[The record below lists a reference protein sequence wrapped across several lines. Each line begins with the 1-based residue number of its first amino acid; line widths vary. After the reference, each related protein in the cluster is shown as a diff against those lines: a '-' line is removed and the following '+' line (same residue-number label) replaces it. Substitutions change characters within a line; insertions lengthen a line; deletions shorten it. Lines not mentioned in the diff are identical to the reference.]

1 MRKLKKKVIVMLA
14 LVVVVAGV
22 AIYLLT
28 RPAIAFNDDV
38 QIEINGQYDAL
49 SFIEKVRGHD
59 ISEVK
64 ADTAKVDVSKLGT
77 YTITY
82 ALGDES
88 YELEVEVVD
97 TKAPDFDV
105 KKDVVADASGKL
117 KASELVE
124 NIKDETK
131 TKVYF
136 KEDYDL
142 KKTGNQK
149 VTVVVEDEGENKTE
163 KQVKVK
169 IVDDKEAPS
178 LTGIQ
183 DLVVLQN
190 KDVDYLKNVKAAD
203 DYDPSPEIKVD
214 DSQVKLSKLGNYQV
228 TYTVSDR
235 SGNKKKYEQ
244 TVSVVDKLP
253 IKDKAQSEEKI
264 VYLTFDDG
272 PSANTQKI
280 LDILDQYNAKAT
292 FFVTGTNQK
301 YNYLIKEAHKRGH
314 TVGLHTY
321 SHDYAALYKSVDAYF
336 DDLNK
341 VGEMVKKEIGFV
353 PRFIRFPGGASNTV
367 SRKYCPGIMSTL
379 VKEVK
384 ARGYQYYDW
393 NADSTDASG
402 NHVAVSK
409 LVANGTSSRANN
421 INLLCHDTDAK
432 STTVEAL
439 PAIITHYQQLGY
451 QFKGIDEDSFTPHQK
466 VNN

>member
-22 AIYLLT
+22 AVYFLT
-28 RPAIAFNDDV
+28 RPAIVFNDDV
-38 QIEINGQYDAL
+38 QIEINSEYDAV

-64 ADTAKVDVSKLGT
+64 ADTGKIDVTKLGN

-82 ALGDES
+82 SLGDET

-105 KKDVVADASGKL
+105 KKDMVTDASGQL

-131 TKVYF
+131 TKAYF

-142 KKTGNQK
+142 KETGQHDI
-149 VTVVVEDEGENKTE
+149 TVVVEDEGGNKTE
-163 KQVKVK
+163 KKTKVK
-169 IVDDKEAPS
+169 IVDDHEAPT
-178 LTGIQ
+178 LTGVQ

-190 KDVDYLKNVKAAD
+190 KEIDYLKNVKAQD
-203 DYDPSPEIKVD
+203 NYDPDPKIKVD
-214 DSQVKLSKLGNYQV
+214 DSQVQLSKLGDYKM

-235 SGNKKKYEQ
+235 SGNKTKYEQ

-253 IKDKAQSEEKI
+253 IKDKGQSEEKI

-272 PSANTQKI
+272 PSANTLKI
-280 LDILDQYNAKAT
+280 LDILDQYDAKAT

-301 YNYLIKEAHKRGH
+301 YNYVIKEAHKRGH
-314 TVGLHTY
+314 TIGLHTY
-321 SHDYAALYKSVDAYF
+321 SHDYASLYKSVDAYF

-341 VGEMVKKEIGFV
+341 VGEMVKKEIGYV
-353 PRFIRFPGGASNTV
+353 PRFIRFPGGASNTI

-379 VKEVK
+379 VNEVK

-409 LVANGTSSRANN
+409 LVANGTSSQATN

-439 PAIITHYQQLGY
+439 PAIISHYKQLGY

>member
-22 AIYLLT
+22 IVYFLT
-28 RPAIAFNDDV
+28 RPAIVFSDDAK
-38 QIEINGQYDAL
+38 IEINSKYDA
-49 SFIEKVRGHD
+49 SAFIEKVRGHEKND
-59 ISEVK
+59 VK
-64 ADTAKVDVSKLGT
+64 IDDSKVDVTKLGS
-77 YTITY
+77 YVITY
-82 ALGDES
+82 KLDDDT
-88 YELEVEVVD
+88 YKLDVDVVD
-97 TKAPDFDV
+97 TKAPTFNV
-105 KKDVVADASGKL
+105 KKDVETDTSGKL

-142 KKTGNQK
+142 KKAGK
-149 VTVVVEDEGENKTE
+149 HDVVVVVEDEGKNKTE
-163 KQVKVK
+163 KKTSVKTVE
-169 IVDDKEAPS
+169 DQEAPTLS
-178 LTGIQ
+178 GVQ
-183 DLVVLQN
+183 DLVVLIN
-190 KDVDYLKNVKAAD
+190 KDVDYLKNVKATD
-203 DYDPSPEIKVD
+203 NFDPEPEIKVD
-214 DSQVKLSKLGNYQV
+214 DSQVKLSKLGDYKV
-228 TYTVSDR
+228 IYTVTDR
-235 SGNKKKYEQ
+235 SGNKKTYQQ

-253 IKDKAQSEEKI
+253 INDKGQSQEKI

-280 LDILDQYNAKAT
+280 LDILDQYGAKAT

-301 YNYLIKEAHKRGH
+301 YNYLIKEAYKRGH
-314 TVGLHTY
+314 TIGLHTY
-321 SHDYAALYKSVDAYF
+321 SHDYGKVYSSVDAYF
-336 DDLNK
+336 DDLNQI
-341 VGEMVKKEIGFV
+341 GEMVKNEIGFV

-367 SRKYCPGIMSTL
+367 SRKYCSGIMSTL

-384 ARGYQYYDW
+384 ERGYQYYDW

-409 LVANGTSSRANN
+409 LIANGTSSRANN

-439 PAIITHYQQLGY
+439 PGIISHYQQLGY